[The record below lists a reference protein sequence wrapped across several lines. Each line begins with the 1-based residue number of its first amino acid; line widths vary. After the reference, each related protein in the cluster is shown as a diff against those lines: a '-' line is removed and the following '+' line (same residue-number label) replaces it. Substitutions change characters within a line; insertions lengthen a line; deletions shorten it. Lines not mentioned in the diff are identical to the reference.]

1 MLRQSQVLT
10 DELPFHEYS
19 ESVALF
25 IVLQG
30 VLPKE
35 PDFAVTRGYTKEL
48 WQLSTSCWRMDP
60 SERPAVDRVLAT
72 LKSATGQWKPK
83 QGETV
88 ASVSPWDGW
97 SSLMEESDLPTVPKY
112 EDEPVTIATITTFSS
127 PSFPRPPVIRTPTP
141 LARPSPHRLRSRAF
155 DYRK

>member
-1 MLRQSQVLT
+1 M
-10 DELPFHEYS
+10 DELPFFEHS
-19 ESVALF
+19 EFVALYS
-25 IVLQG
+25 ILQG

-35 PDFAVTRGYTKEL
+35 PVFAATRGYTKEL

-60 SERPAVDRVLAT
+60 NERPTVDHVLAT
-72 LKSATGQWKPK
+72 LRSAAGQWKPK
-83 QGETV
+83 QGEYV

-97 SSLMEESDLPTVPKY
+97 SSLMEESDSPTVPKY
-112 EDEPVTIATITTFSS
+112 EETITAFSS
-127 PSFPRPPVIRTPTP
+127 HHLPRPPVIRTPTP